1 LGYSGAILMKV
12 FWSGKWEVKGKKWYA
27 IQQRVVNLEKES
39 VA

>member
-1 LGYSGAILMKV
+1 MKV